1 MKNVGGYTVRQI
13 LPAALSGYIMTCSRK
28 TILSIKELS
37 MDVAIEC
44 MVYRRTPFW
53 KKPCLYL
60 LYGLAGLSFIV
71 ASVFSL
77 LYVVAIAFG
86 LAAYFFRKTIDQ
98 EIDYSYYDGELRVD
112 RVASQSTRKHLKTF
126 QTEKIE
132 ILAPAGSARLRNFG
146 HRNVSFLN
154 YSGISNAEDSE
165 LYVMYYDHQY
175 KVLLT
180 LSEKMV
186 KALKRAHPY
195 NVYLDDGQNY

>member
-1 MKNVGGYTVRQI
+1 
-13 LPAALSGYIMTCSRK
+13 
-28 TILSIKELS
+28 

-44 MVYRRTPFW
+44 MAYRRTPFW
-53 KKPCLYL
+53 KKPFLYL

-132 ILAPAGSARLRNFG
+132 ILAPAGSARLRNFA

-154 YSGISNAEDSE
+154 YSGISYAEDSE
-165 LYVMYYDHQY
+165 LYVMYYNHQY
-175 KVLLT
+175 QVLLT

-195 NVYLDDGQNY
+195 NVYLDDSENY